1 MCTIEFKRQ
10 ISCLTSFKKEIGL
23 TQRGDKSPHYEPKNL
38 ENTDFSKVTLFVVAQ
53 FIAHYVSPKETQMR
67 HNKILNVFLRFA
79 WCLGLSIFIGCG
91 NTEDTDS
98 IVIPSEFYDTSELTY
113 DISDVEVQELMA
125 LEVPINWDQTKD
137 RGLRAKYY
145 HAHLLQQF
153 GNIPA
158 VHIIAA
164 HERKRAK
171 ASGDYVSYTSHE
183 MINFA
188 KAKHLLW
195 PNKPNRD
202 FLEELLESKLR
213 RETDDPELF
222 AKIYREELIKQHGD
236 IPEVDTVVEGETKL
250 WFGGFKFPGDED
262 EYIDFLEAEYVL
274 WPKDE
279 NLKTLEKYRKARA
292 EGTPFHLVDADD
304 NNE

>member
-1 MCTIEFKRQ
+1 MKHSR
-10 ISCLTSFKKEIGL
+10 
-23 TQRGDKSPHYEPKNL
+23 
-38 ENTDFSKVTLFVVAQ
+38 TLG
-53 FIAHYVSPKETQMR
+53 
-67 HNKILNVFLRFA
+67 ILVYLA

-91 NTEDTDS
+91 NTEDTDP

-113 DISDVEVQELMA
+113 DISDAEIQELMA
-125 LEVPINWDQTKD
+125 LEVPTNWDQTKD
-137 RGLRAKYY
+137 RELRTKYY

-158 VHIIAA
+158 VHIVAE
-164 HERKRAK
+164 HERRKAK
-171 ASGDYVSYTSHE
+171 ASGGYVSYTSEE

-195 PNKPNRD
+195 PNKSNRD
-202 FLEELLESKLR
+202 FLEELLKSKLR

-236 IPEVDTVVEGETKL
+236 IPEVDTVVKGETKS
-250 WFGGFKFPGDED
+250 WFGGFQFPGDED
-262 EYIDFLEAEYVL
+262 AYIAFLEAEYVL
-274 WPKDE
+274 WPEDMK
-279 NLKTLEKYRKARA
+279 LKTLEKYRKARA
-292 EGTPFHLVDADD
+292 DGTPFHLVDEDD